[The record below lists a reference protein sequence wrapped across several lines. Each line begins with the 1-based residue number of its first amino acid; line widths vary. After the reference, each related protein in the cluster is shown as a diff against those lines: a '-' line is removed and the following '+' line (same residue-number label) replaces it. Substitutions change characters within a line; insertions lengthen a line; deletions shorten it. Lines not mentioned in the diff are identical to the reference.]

1 MKYMNKAR
9 KFASKVKTQ
18 AAVGSLLL
26 MASAGARAEGADD
39 IWAAI
44 DLTGTTTKVVGAG
57 VVIIGIAMAIK
68 TIGLGKR
75 TVNKI

>member
-1 MKYMNKAR
+1 MKKLLQQANA
-9 KFASKVKTQ
+9 KV
-18 AAVGSLLL
+18 AVASLLL

-57 VVIIGIAMAIK
+57 VVIIGIAMALK

>member
-1 MKYMNKAR
+1 MKMNSVK

-26 MASAGARAEGADD
+26 MASAGARAEGVDD

-44 DLTGTTTKVVGAG
+44 DLTGTTAKVIGAG
-57 VVIIGIAMAIK
+57 VLIIGIAMALK
-68 TIGLGKR
+68 SVSLGKR
-75 TVNKI
+75 TVNKV